1 MNVANSRRA
10 ELKSN
15 REGNGRAVHL
25 MVAFVR
31 MEYYDDYNI
40 REKRGEMQI

>member
-25 MVAFVR
+25 TVALVW
-31 MEYYDDYNI
+31 MECYDDYNI
-40 REKRGEMQI
+40 REKRGAL